1 MYFSII
7 NNLLTFM
14 QFLFSRVKIFFV
26 IFLITAFFLTNS
38 KAAVLRFQ
46 RNINWKEEKNI
57 TKGEQVFS
65 NFISFKD
72 ALLTQNTHWQP
83 YWNEVF
89 RLNTAA
95 SNIKVNIQKIVFGN
109 LDNKHQIQNQEIL
122 KNVKDYNKQIIIGY
136 EMGKSVVGLTFLPI
150 GYDEATNHSSIVT
163 SFEIE
168 ITYDVVSPQ
177 VLKLNKKGFVSSS
190 VLANGDWFKI
200 AVTKTG
206 FHKLDRNFFQTNG
219 INISGIDPRTIKV
232 YGNGPGLL
240 PQANSATRSDDLVEN
255 AILVVGENDGV
266 FDAGDYVLMYG
277 KSQFDVWKQSGSFVG
292 REKNIYSDTT
302 YYFITFNQG
311 TGKRIAKQASQPNV
325 VNVQNYH
332 TYCHAHELDIL
343 NFGKSGRQFLGEA
356 FDRIPTQNFSFYI
369 DGHIPSDSIIIKSVV
384 ASRSIISP
392 SNFGVSV
399 NNNFLF
405 SHSNIPTISN
415 TYDGYYYRTSGPVV
429 ASFYSPTPAVN
440 VTYRYD
446 NPPGGAIG
454 WLDYFEINTKANLSW
469 YGNQVLYRVTAP
481 EITGATRYSITGAP
495 MSARIFNIGDLMN
508 IQELLVDRN
517 GNDASYVNN
526 TTSYTEFAG
535 ISDGSSYWAPSF
547 VGKIGNQN
555 LHGLSQSDAIYIT
568 PGLFF
573 GEAMR
578 LAAFHQPNGIK
589 IHVVNVNDI
598 YNEFSSGSQDVTA
611 IRDFL
616 RMFYTRGS
624 SANDRVKY
632 VTLFGRASYDYK
644 YRVSSNSNF
653 VPTYQSSFTES
664 PTLSYCS
671 DDYYG
676 FLDDNEG
683 MWDSGANP
691 KEFLDLGIGR
701 LPISNATEARN
712 AVDKIINYYQSDR
725 MADWRNKIVFVSDDE
740 DYNIHQ
746 NDANNMA
753 NNVTSRFKNY
763 NIEKIWIDAYRE
775 EVVAGGQRNPG
786 AQKAIVDAVQKGCFI
801 INYTGHG
808 GELGWAAERILTIE
822 DVNGWSNLNRLPLF
836 VTATCEFSR
845 FDDPAR
851 VSAGELTFLSTKG
864 GSIALFTT
872 VRLVDAFSNTML
884 NTYFY
889 NRIGLDSTSK
899 QSPKPLGEIMRLT
912 KNDYLPND
920 KNERNFT
927 LLGDAVMV
935 LAYPKYNVVTT
946 SINNK
951 VVVDV
956 TDTLKALSK
965 VTITGKVT
973 DVSGNLLS
981 NYNGQVF
988 PTVYDKASTYQT
1000 LVNNKESAP
1009 SLQFNMQNN
1018 IIYSGSASVVNGI
1031 FTFSFIVPKDISYQ
1045 LGRGKISYYTTN
1057 QVNDG
1062 NGYNENFVV
1071 GGTADSVASDG
1082 IGPAVKL
1089 YMDDEKFVFGGLTNE
1104 NPLFIAKLFDEN
1116 GINTIGR
1123 GIGRELTLIIDGDNT
1138 KSVSVNDYYKA
1149 KTNSYQEGEIR
1160 YPLKNIASGKH
1171 TATLKSYD
1179 TYNNFSEN
1187 TTEFVV
1193 ASNEKLALQYVLNY
1207 PNPFTSNTTF
1217 HFDHNKVG
1225 ENLTV
1230 IIYVY
1235 TVSGKLAKTLTAQVT
1250 PATSHFDQI
1259 TWNGL
1264 DDYGDKL
1271 ANGVYIYKVQ
1281 VKSMTGKTAEAT
1293 QKLVILN

>member
-1 MYFSII
+1 
-7 NNLLTFM
+7 M
-14 QFLFSRVKIFFV
+14 QFLFSRGKIFFV
-26 IFLITAFFLTNS
+26 IILITAFFLTNS

-57 TKGEQVFS
+57 TKGEQIFS

-72 ALLTQNTHWQP
+72 ALLTQNTHWHP
-83 YWNEVF
+83 YWSEVF

-136 EMGKSVVGLTFLPI
+136 ETGKSVVGLTFLPI
-150 GYDEATNHSSIVT
+150 GYDAATSRSLIVT

-177 VLKLNKKGFVSSS
+177 VLKLNKKGFVSNS

-219 INISGIDPRTIKV
+219 INISGVDPRTIKV

-240 PQANSATRSDDLVEN
+240 PQANSAARSDDLVEN

-277 KSQFDVWKQSGSFVG
+277 KSQFDVWKQNGSFIG

-311 TGKRIAKQASQPNV
+311 SGKRIGKQTSQPTV
-325 VNVQNYH
+325 VNSQNHH
-332 TYCHAHELDIL
+332 TYCHAHELDAL
-343 NFGKSGRQFLGEA
+343 NYGRSGRQFLGEA
-356 FDRIPTQNFSFYI
+356 FDRIPSQNFSFYI
-369 DGHIPSDSIIIKSVV
+369 DGHNPSDSIIIKSVV
-384 ASRSIISP
+384 ASRSLITP
-392 SNFGVSV
+392 SNFNVSV

-405 SHSNIPTISN
+405 AHSNIPTVGTN
-415 TYDGYYYRTSGPVV
+415 YDGYYYRTSGPVIG
-429 ASFYSPTPAVN
+429 SFYSTTPAVSVN
-440 VTYRYD
+440 YRYD

-454 WLDYFEINTKANLSW
+454 WLDYFEINAKASLSW

-481 EITGATRYSITGAP
+481 EVIGATRYTITGAP
-495 MSARIFNIGDLMN
+495 LSARMFNVGDLMN
-508 IQELLVDRN
+508 IEELLVDRN
-517 GNDASYVNN
+517 GTDVSVVNN
-526 TTSYTEFAG
+526 TASYTEFAG
-535 ISDGSSYWAPSF
+535 ISDASSYWVPSF

-555 LHGLSQSDAIYIT
+555 LHALAQSDAIYIT

-573 GEAMR
+573 AEAMR
-578 LAAFHQPNGIK
+578 LAAFHQPKGIK

-644 YRVSSNSNF
+644 YRTASNSNF

-664 PTLSYCS
+664 PILSYCS

-683 MWDSGANP
+683 MWDSGADP

-701 LPISNATEARN
+701 LPISNTTEARN

-872 VRLVDAFSNTML
+872 VRLVNAFSNTML

-935 LAYPKYNVVTT
+935 LAYPQYNVVTT

-965 VTITGKVT
+965 VTITGKVI

-1000 LVNNKESAP
+1000 LVNNAESNPA
-1009 SLQFNMQNN
+1009 LQFNMQNN
-1018 IIYSGSASVVNGI
+1018 IIYIGSASVVNGI

-1071 GGTADSVASDG
+1071 GGTADSVAADG

-1123 GIGRELTLIIDGDNT
+1123 GIGRELTLIIDGDNS

-1160 YPLKNIASGKH
+1160 YPLKNISSGKH

-1250 PATSHFDQI
+1250 PATSHFDQL

>member
-1 MYFSII
+1 
-7 NNLLTFM
+7 M
-14 QFLFSRVKIFFV
+14 QFLLPRVKIFFV
-26 IFLITAFFLTNS
+26 FFVFTAFLVSNLD
-38 KAAVLRFQ
+38 AAVLRFQ
-46 RNINWKEEKNI
+46 RNINWEEEKNI
-57 TKGEQVFS
+57 NKGEQVFS

-72 ALLTQNTHWQP
+72 ALLTQNNHWHP
-83 YWNEVF
+83 YWSEVF

-109 LDNKHQIQNQEIL
+109 LHNKGQIQNQEIL
-122 KNVKDYNKQIIIGY
+122 KNIKDYNKQILIGY
-136 EMGKSVVGLTFLPI
+136 ENGKSVVGLTFLPI
-150 GYDEATNHSSIVT
+150 GYDAATNTGLIIT

-168 ITYDVVSPQ
+168 ITYDLVSPQ
-177 VLKLNKKGFVSSS
+177 SLRLNKKAFATNS
-190 VLANGDWFKI
+190 VLANGDWYKI

-206 FHKLDRNFFQTNG
+206 FHKLDRNFFQANG

-240 PQANSATRSDDLVEN
+240 PQANAASRFDDLVEN

-266 FDAGDYVLMYG
+266 FDAGDYILMYG
-277 KSQFDVWKQSGSFVG
+277 KSQFDVWKPNGSFIG

-311 TGKRIAKQASQPNV
+311 SGKRIGKQTSLPTV
-325 VNVQNYH
+325 VNTQNH
-332 TYCHAHELDIL
+332 HVFCHAHELDVL
-343 NFGKSGRQFLGEA
+343 NYGRSGRQFLGEA
-356 FDRIPTQNFSFYI
+356 FDRIPSQNFSFYI
-369 DGHIPSDSIIIKSVV
+369 DGHNATDSIVIKSVV
-384 ASRSIISP
+384 ASRSLITP
-392 SNFGVSV
+392 SNFNVSV

-405 SHSNIPTISN
+405 AHSNIPTVGTN
-415 TYDGYYYRTSGPVV
+415 YDGYYYRTSGPVLT
-429 ASFYSPTPAVN
+429 SFYTTTPTVIVN
-440 VTYRYD
+440 YRYD

-454 WLDYFEINTKANLSW
+454 WLDYFEINTKANLTW
-469 YGNQVLYRVTAP
+469 FGNQVLYRVTTPPAP
-481 EITGATRYSITGAP
+481 GATRYTITGVPA
-495 MSARIFNIGDLMN
+495 SARIFNVGDLMN
-508 IQELLVDRN
+508 IQELILDKSTS
-517 GNDASYVNN
+517 DASFVNN
-526 TTSYTEFAG
+526 TTSYNEFAG
-535 ISDGSSYWAPSF
+535 ISDASSYWVPAM
-547 VGKIGNQN
+547 VGKISNQN
-555 LHGLSQSDAIYIT
+555 LHALTQSDAVYIT

-573 GEAMR
+573 AEAMR
-578 LAAFHQPNGIK
+578 LAAFHQLNGTK

-598 YNEFSSGSQDVTA
+598 YNEFSSGSQDITA

-624 SANDRVKY
+624 SANDQVKY
-632 VTLFGRASYDYK
+632 VTLFGRASFDYK
-644 YRVSSNSNF
+644 YRILSNSNF
-653 VPTYQSSFTES
+653 IPTYQSSFTES
-664 PTLSYCS
+664 PILSYCS

-676 FLDDNEG
+676 FLDENEG
-683 MWDSGANP
+683 LWDSGTDP

-753 NNVTSRFKNY
+753 NNVTNRFKNY

-822 DVNGWSNLNRLPLF
+822 DINGWSNQNRLPLF

-872 VRLVDAFSNTML
+872 VRLVNAFSNTML

-899 QSPKPLGEIMRLT
+899 QSPKSLGEIMRLT

-927 LLGDAVMV
+927 LLGDAVMA
-935 LAYPKYNVVTT
+935 LAFPKYSVVTT

-951 VVVDV
+951 LMVDV

-965 VTITGKVT
+965 VTVTGKVT

-1000 LVNNKESAP
+1000 LVNNSESNPA
-1009 SLQFNMQNN
+1009 LQFNMQNN

-1071 GGTADSVASDG
+1071 GGTADSVAADG

-1123 GIGRELTLIIDGDNT
+1123 GIGRELTLIIDGDNS

-1160 YPLKNIASGKH
+1160 YPLKNISTGKH

-1207 PNPFTSNTTF
+1207 PNPFTTNTTF

-1235 TVSGKLAKTLTAQVT
+1235 TVSGKLAKTLTTQVT
-1250 PATSHFDQI
+1250 PATSHFDQL

-1281 VKSMTGKTAEAT
+1281 VKSSTGKTAEAT
-1293 QKLVILN
+1293 QKMVILN